1 MTEKSKP
8 AASVAL
14 TSGGKLATTGQCYFT
29 HSGKARKK
37 RIDEHFPDRNHGFN
51 ARQVNES
58 GSGKKVP

>member
-37 RIDEHFPDRNHGFN
+37 TD
-51 ARQVNES
+51 
-58 GSGKKVP
+58 